1 LITAATAQSSGQA
14 RCFATTRWSLIVA
27 GAVAGE
33 GAGDET
39 KAALSELCRIY
50 WRPIF
55 AYICRR
61 GYSPD
66 DAQDLT
72 QDFFVMVLETN
83 WLQHA
88 DPNRGRFR
96 NLLLRSL
103 QNFVGHAAEK
113 KRAAKRG
120 GNVQLVSWDE
130 WTAEAPSRLTVSS
143 EALETASPE
152 AVFDLRWAATIVE
165 RALQRLREEC
175 GAKGKV
181 RLFDILQPHLAADR
195 PDVSYTKLA
204 AMLGVAETAVK
215 KQLHNLRRRY
225 RYLVYDE
232 VAQTVAEPSEVE
244 EEVRYLCAAL
254 ASAG

>member
-14 RCFATTRWSLIVA
+14 RAFATTRWSLIVA
-27 GAVAGE
+27 GTGAGE
-33 GAGDET
+33 DAGEET

-55 AYICRR
+55 AFICQR
-61 GYSPD
+61 GYSPE

-103 QNFVGHAAEK
+103 QNFIGHAAEK

-120 GNVQLVSWDE
+120 GKVQFVSWDE
-130 WTAEAPSRLTVSS
+130 WTGEAPSRLFVSN
-143 EALETASPE
+143 ALLETASPE

-175 GAKGKV
+175 GAKGKA
-181 RLFDILQPHLAADR
+181 RLFDILQPYLAAER
-195 PDVSYTKLA
+195 ADVSYTQLA

-225 RYLVYDE
+225 RWIVYDE
-232 VAQTVAEPSEVE
+232 VAQTVAEASEVE
-244 EEVRYLCAAL
+244 EEVRHLCAVL
-254 ASAG
+254 ATTA